1 MTRMIATRTMS
12 IMVTMA
18 LLGVVPA
25 VAHAQQV
32 VDLDQLVTQSGT
44 PVLNSEPAQVQ
55 TQELSDTDTNTNTLT
70 NQPIN
75 FAIVAVGP
83 FNTGTAS
90 SDPALGGTPVS
101 FVADDSDTN
110 TNLGTQTQD
119 APASQSLT
127 QAQGQE
133 QSPAFPVSSVNDI
146 VTDLFPAT

>member
-1 MTRMIATRTMS
+1 MIATRTMS
-12 IMVTMA
+12 MMVTMA
-18 LLGVVPA
+18 LLGVVPV

-32 VDLDQLVTQSGT
+32 VDLDQLVSQTGT
-44 PVLNSEPAQVQ
+44 AEVTSTPAQLQ

-70 NQPIN
+70 NTPIN

-90 SDPALGGTPVS
+90 SDPALSTPVT

-119 APASQSLT
+119 APVSQSQT
-127 QAQGQE
+127 QGQAQE
-133 QSPAFPVSSVNDI
+133 QSPSFPVSSITEI
-146 VTDLFPAT
+146 VADLFP

>member
-1 MTRMIATRTMS
+1 MTPMIATRTMS
-12 IMVTMA
+12 MMVTMA

-32 VDLDQLVTQSGT
+32 VDLDSLLGQSGT
-44 PVLNSEPAQVQ
+44 PEVTSNPAQVQ
-55 TQELSDTDTNTNTLT
+55 PQTLSDTDTNTNTLT
-70 NQPIN
+70 NTPIN

-90 SDPALGGTPVS
+90 SDPALNTPVT

-119 APASQSLT
+119 APVSQSLT
-127 QAQGQE
+127 QAQAQE
-133 QSPAFPVSSVNDI
+133 QSPSFPVTGITEI
-146 VTDLFPAT
+146 VADLFPGT